1 MSHLAKYNF
10 VYNSDPLGSL
20 VLSGET
26 KSAEMEVRVQFPPKV
41 VSIEKSVIRSS

>member
-1 MSHLAKYNF
+1 MGHFTKGNF
-10 VYNSDPLGSL
+10 VYNIDPLGSL